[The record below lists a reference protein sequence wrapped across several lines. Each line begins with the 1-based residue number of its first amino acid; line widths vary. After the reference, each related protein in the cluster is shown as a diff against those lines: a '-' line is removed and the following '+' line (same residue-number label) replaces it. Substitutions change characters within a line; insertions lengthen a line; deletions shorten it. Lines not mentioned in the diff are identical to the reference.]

1 MIKTLKYLDKKDWLF
16 VFLSLVFVFGTV
28 YFELEIP
35 GYMAKI
41 TTLVQT
47 EGSVM
52 NDVWS
57 AGGMMLLSAL
67 GSLIC
72 AIIVAFFAS
81 NVAASM
87 AHTLRDKV
95 FDKTMSFSMEEM
107 NRFSTSSLITRSTN
121 DITQIQVFIAMG
133 LQAIVKSPI
142 MTFWAINK
150 ILDKN
155 WQWTAATGGAVLI
168 ILVIVTIVITYA
180 VPRFKKV
187 QVLTDDLNHVTRENL
202 TGLRVIRAYNAE
214 DYQEDKFEKV
224 SSKHANTHLY
234 IGRIMSLIQP
244 TITFVMSSI
253 TLAIYTIGA
262 FLINAAT
269 GGAKF
274 ELFSEMVTF
283 SSYAVQIIMS
293 FMLLIMIFILFP
305 RASVSAARINEVLDT
320 EPVIIDGNINDT
332 NTELN
337 GVVEFRN
344 VSFQYPDASAAILKN
359 INFIA
364 NKGETVAFI
373 GSTGS
378 GKSTLINLIPRFH
391 DVTEGEILVDGI
403 NVKDY
408 TQEALR
414 NKLGYAS
421 QRAILFSGTIRS
433 NINFG
438 ENGKPKAN
446 DQQMDLAMETAQ
458 GKEFV
463 DSNPE
468 KYDASV
474 SQGGMNFSGGQKQRI
489 SIARAINRDA
499 EILLFDDS
507 FSALDYKTDKKVRE
521 ALKKNVSGTTN
532 LIVAQRIGTIKDA
545 DKIIVLDKG
554 QIVGMGTHK
563 ELMQDCRI
571 YQEIALSQLSEE
583 ELKHA

>member
-320 EPVIIDGNINDT
+320 EPVVIDGNINDT

-507 FSALDYKTDKKVRE
+507 FSALDYKTNKKVRE

>member
-1 MIKTLKYLDKKDWLF
+1 
-16 VFLSLVFVFGTV
+16 
-28 YFELEIP
+28 
-35 GYMAKI
+35 MANQVK
-41 TTLVQT
+41 
-47 EGSVM
+47 
-52 NDVWS
+52 
-57 AGGMMLLSAL
+57 
-67 GSLIC
+67 
-72 AIIVAFFAS
+72 FFY
-81 NVAASM
+81 
-87 AHTLRDKV
+87 
-95 FDKTMSFSMEEM
+95 E
-107 NRFSTSSLITRSTN
+107 
-121 DITQIQVFIAMG
+121 Q
-133 LQAIVKSPI
+133 
-142 MTFWAINK
+142 
-150 ILDKN
+150 KN
-155 WQWTAATGGAVLI
+155 
-168 ILVIVTIVITYA
+168 
-180 VPRFKKV
+180 
-187 QVLTDDLNHVTRENL
+187 
-202 TGLRVIRAYNAE
+202 
-214 DYQEDKFEKV
+214 
-224 SSKHANTHLY
+224 
-234 IGRIMSLIQP
+234 
-244 TITFVMSSI
+244 
-253 TLAIYTIGA
+253 
-262 FLINAAT
+262 
-269 GGAKF
+269 
-274 ELFSEMVTF
+274 
-283 SSYAVQIIMS
+283 
-293 FMLLIMIFILFP
+293 
-305 RASVSAARINEVLDT
+305 
-320 EPVIIDGNINDT
+320 
-332 NTELN
+332 
-337 GVVEFRN
+337 
-344 VSFQYPDASAAILKN
+344 KN

-438 ENGKPKAN
+438 ENGKPKTN

>member
-269 GGAKF
+269 GLEKF

>member
-155 WQWTAATGGAVLI
+155 WQWTAATGGAVLT

-474 SQGGMNFSGGQKQRI
+474 SQGGMNFSGGAK
-489 SIARAINRDA
+489 A
-499 EILLFDDS
+499 ENIHCS
-507 FSALDYKTDKKVRE
+507 C
-521 ALKKNVSGTTN
+521 
-532 LIVAQRIGTIKDA
+532 
-545 DKIIVLDKG
+545 
-554 QIVGMGTHK
+554 H
-563 ELMQDCRI
+563 
-571 YQEIALSQLSEE
+571 
-583 ELKHA
+583 

>member
-320 EPVIIDGNINDT
+320 EPVVIDGNINDT